1 MIKNVISYLSV
12 FTLFSLGI
20 IILIDMVIMPA
31 YVRRGEGRY
40 MVNVIGKSLK
50 HSKKILSSEG
60 YKNLVSDTLYTG
72 QYEPG
77 TIVDQYPT
85 PNTRVKEEGPYALK
99 LHTLK
104 KWFPSPI

>member
-60 YKNLVSDTLYTG
+60 YKNLVSDTLFTG

-77 TIVDQYPT
+77 TIVDQYPA
-85 PNTRVKEEGPYALK
+85 PNTRVKEGRTVRLK
-99 LHTLK
+99 IAHPEK
-104 KWFPSPI
+104 MVIIPD